1 MRRDDVVR
9 RLRQHQAE
17 IRRLGVRSLYLFGS
31 AARDDAR
38 PDSDID
44 PYFDY
49 DDPRFSLIELARLQD
64 RLRELLGAP
73 IDLMTRGSLH
83 PRLRSDIQQS
93 SLQVF

>member
-44 PYFDY
+44 LYFDY

-64 RLRELLGAP
+64 RLRELLSAP